1 MTVQPAQMSL
11 MPDQVPAPL
20 PNVIGQL
27 REEDRVAAVAE
38 LARLIAKAATAT
50 KVGED
55 HDE

>member
-1 MTVQPAQMSL
+1 MQPAQLSL

-27 REEDRVAAVAE
+27 REEDLVAAVAE

-50 KVGED
+50 EVGED